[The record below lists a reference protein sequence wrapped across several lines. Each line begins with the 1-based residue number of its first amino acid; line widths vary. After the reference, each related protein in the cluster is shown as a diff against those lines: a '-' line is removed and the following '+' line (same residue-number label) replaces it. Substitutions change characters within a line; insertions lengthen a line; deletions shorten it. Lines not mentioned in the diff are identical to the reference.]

1 MTTSPCEAMI
11 PMNKKTNFLILSFI
25 FLFLMALPALSVA
38 EDAAFR
44 CGGETVSVGDSTY
57 VVLKTCGEPARK
69 EKTGTAGAAKRD
81 KTASGQKA
89 VKGASTRVEKWY
101 YDEGY
106 GGYVYILT
114 FQGNTLRK
122 IEKGGRGR

>member
-1 MTTSPCEAMI
+1 MI
-11 PMNKKTNFLILSFI
+11 SMNKITIALTVSSVFLLS
-25 FLFLMALPALSVA
+25 MALPAPSVA
-38 EDAAFR
+38 EDASFR
-44 CGGETVSVGDSTY
+44 CGNETVSVGDSTY
-57 VVLKTCGEPARK
+57 VVLKACGDPARK

-81 KTASGQKA
+81 RTTTGQKA

>member
-1 MTTSPCEAMI
+1 
-11 PMNKKTNFLILSFI
+11 MNKETGILVMSSI
-25 FLFLMALPALSVA
+25 FLLSVA
-38 EDAAFR
+38 FPVLSIAEDTSFR
-44 CGGETVSVGDSTY
+44 CGSETVSVGDSTY
-57 VVLKTCGEPARK
+57 VVLKACGKPART
-69 EKTGTAGAAKRD
+69 EKTGKAGAAKRD
-81 KTASGQKA
+81 TTTSGQKT

>member
-1 MTTSPCEAMI
+1 
-11 PMNKKTNFLILSFI
+11 MNKKTSALAISSI
-25 FLFLMALPALSVA
+25 FLLSMSLAALAIA
-38 EDAAFR
+38 EDTAFR

-57 VVLKTCGEPARK
+57 VVLKACGDPARK
-69 EKTGTAGAAKRD
+69 EKTGTAGAAKKD
-81 KTASGQKA
+81 KTTRGQKT
-89 VKGASTRVEKWY
+89 VKGASTKVEKWY

-114 FQGNTLRK
+114 FQGNTLKK

>member
-1 MTTSPCEAMI
+1 MI
-11 PMNKKTNFLILSFI
+11 PMNKKTSVFAISSI
-25 FLFLMALPALSVA
+25 FLLSMTLPAPSVA
-38 EDAAFR
+38 EDTSFR
-44 CGGETVSVGDSTY
+44 CGNETVSVGDSTY
-57 VVLKTCGEPARK
+57 VVLKACGDPARK

-81 KTASGQKA
+81 RTTPGQKT
-89 VKGASTRVEKWY
+89 VKGASTKVEKWY